1 MLSIDDL
8 NDNILD
14 LNKYN
19 DGKDIVLNITSTY
32 DEDNSYASWHISIPN
47 NDTEFMSLTTSGSKL
62 IINVDL
68 ENFKDSD
75 SFTLSNKNGDIL
87 TVNVISN
94 KKMSKP
100 KRYALKIARSS
111 KNKAN
116 KSNLSSTS
124 DEILCTKKND
134 QFIIRFNVLS
144 TINGKFTP
152 CIVKYDGA
160 PLSFD
165 ISLPTSNEEGSNICS
180 LRLLNDL
187 VSDYTSVV
195 VLGQEGSS
203 NELTIEIKY
212 TVSRDEISK
221 DKIEAH
227 FICQE
232 KRLIRN

>member
-32 DEDNSYASWHISIPN
+32 DEDNTYASWHISIPN

-100 KRYALKIARSS
+100 KRYALKIAKSS

-116 KSNLSSTS
+116 KSNLSTS
-124 DEILCTKKND
+124 NEILCTKEND

-144 TINGKFTP
+144 KINGKFTP

-180 LRLLNDL
+180 LRLLNEL

-212 TVSRDEISK
+212 TESRDEI
-221 DKIEAH
+221 EAH
-227 FICQE
+227 LIC
-232 KRLIRN
+232 

>member
-19 DGKDIVLNITSTY
+19 DGKNIVLNITSTY
-32 DEDNSYASWHISIPN
+32 DEDNTYASWHISIPN

-111 KNKAN
+111 KNKSN
-116 KSNLSSTS
+116 KSNLSTS
-124 DEILCTKKND
+124 DKILCTNKND
-134 QFIIRFNVLS
+134 QFIISFNVLS

-165 ISLPTSNEEGSNICS
+165 ISLPTSNEEGLNICS
-180 LRLLNDL
+180 LKLLNEL

-212 TVSRDEISK
+212 TKSRDEISK

-227 FICQE
+227 LIC
-232 KRLIRN
+232 

>member
-19 DGKDIVLNITSTY
+19 DGKNIVLNITSTY
-32 DEDNSYASWHISIPN
+32 DEDNTYASWHISIPN
-47 NDTEFMSLTTSGSKL
+47 NDTEFMSLTTLGSKL

-68 ENFKDSD
+68 ENFKYAD

-100 KRYALKIARSS
+100 KRYALKIAKSS

-116 KSNLSSTS
+116 KSNLSTS
-124 DEILCTKKND
+124 DEILCTNENG

-180 LRLLNDL
+180 LRLLNKL

-212 TVSRDEISK
+212 TKSRDEI
-221 DKIEAH
+221 EAH
-227 FICQE
+227 LIC
-232 KRLIRN
+232 

>member
-19 DGKDIVLNITSTY
+19 NRKDIVLNITSTY
-32 DEDNSYASWHISIPN
+32 DEDNTYASWHISIPN
-47 NDTEFMSLTTSGSKL
+47 NDTEFMSLTTLGSKL

-68 ENFKDSD
+68 ENFKYAD

-100 KRYALKIARSS
+100 KRYALKIAKSS

-116 KSNLSSTS
+116 KSNLSTS
-124 DEILCTKKND
+124 DEILCTNENG

-180 LRLLNDL
+180 LRLLNKL

-195 VLGQEGSS
+195 VLGQENSS

-212 TVSRDEISK
+212 TKSRNE
-221 DKIEAH
+221 IEAH
-227 FICQE
+227 LIC
-232 KRLIRN
+232 

>member
-32 DEDNSYASWHISIPN
+32 DEDNTYASWHISIPN

-100 KRYALKIARSS
+100 KRYALKIAKSS

-116 KSNLSSTS
+116 KSYLSTS
-124 DEILCTKKND
+124 NKILCTNKNG
-134 QFIIRFNVLS
+134 QFFIIFNVLS

-180 LRLLNDL
+180 LRLLNNL

-212 TVSRDEISK
+212 TKSRDEI
-221 DKIEAH
+221 EAH
-227 FICQE
+227 LIC
-232 KRLIRN
+232 

>member
-32 DEDNSYASWHISIPN
+32 DEDNTYASWHISIPN

-100 KRYALKIARSS
+100 KRYALKIAKSS

-116 KSNLSSTS
+116 KSNLSTS
-124 DEILCTKKND
+124 DEILCTNENG

-165 ISLPTSNEEGSNICS
+165 ISLPTEGSNICS
-180 LRLLNDL
+180 LRLLNEL

-212 TVSRDEISK
+212 TKSRDEI
-221 DKIEAH
+221 EAH
-227 FICQE
+227 LIC
-232 KRLIRN
+232 

>member
-32 DEDNSYASWHISIPN
+32 DEDNTYASWHISIPN

-100 KRYALKIARSS
+100 KRYALKIAKSS

-116 KSNLSSTS
+116 KSNLSTS
-124 DEILCTKKND
+124 DEILCTNENG
-134 QFIIRFNVLS
+134 QFIIRFNILS

-180 LRLLNDL
+180 LRLLNNL

-212 TVSRDEISK
+212 TKLRDEI
-221 DKIEAH
+221 EAH
-227 FICQE
+227 LIC
-232 KRLIRN
+232 

>member
-32 DEDNSYASWHISIPN
+32 DEDNTYASWHISIPN

-116 KSNLSSTS
+116 KSNLSTS
-124 DEILCTKKND
+124 DEILCTNENG

-165 ISLPTSNEEGSNICS
+165 ISLPTSNEEGSNVCS
-180 LRLLNDL
+180 LRLLNEL
-187 VSDYTSVV
+187 KSDYTSVV

-212 TVSRDEISK
+212 TKLRDEI
-221 DKIEAH
+221 EAH
-227 FICQE
+227 LIC
-232 KRLIRN
+232 

>member
-1 MLSIDDL
+1 MLNIDDL

-19 DGKDIVLNITSTY
+19 DGKNIVLNITSTY
-32 DEDNSYASWHISIPN
+32 DEDNTYASWHISIPN

-68 ENFKDSD
+68 EKFKDSD

-100 KRYALKIARSS
+100 KRYALKIAKSS

-116 KSNLSSTS
+116 KSNLSTS
-124 DEILCTKKND
+124 DKILCKKEND
-134 QFIIRFNVLS
+134 QFFIRFNVLS

-165 ISLPTSNEEGSNICS
+165 ISLPTEGSNICS
-180 LRLLNDL
+180 LRLLNEL

-212 TVSRDEISK
+212 TKSRDEI
-221 DKIEAH
+221 EAH
-227 FICQE
+227 LIC
-232 KRLIRN
+232 

>member
-32 DEDNSYASWHISIPN
+32 DEDNTYASWHISIPN

-100 KRYALKIARSS
+100 KRYALKIAKSS

-116 KSNLSSTS
+116 KSNLSTS
-124 DEILCTKKND
+124 DEILCTKENN

-165 ISLPTSNEEGSNICS
+165 ISLPTEGSNICS
-180 LRLLNDL
+180 LRLLNKL

-212 TVSRDEISK
+212 TALRDEI
-221 DKIEAH
+221 EAH
-227 FICQE
+227 LIC
-232 KRLIRN
+232 

>member
-32 DEDNSYASWHISIPN
+32 DEDNTYASWHISIPN

-100 KRYALKIARSS
+100 KRYALKIAKSS

-116 KSNLSSTS
+116 KSNLSTS
-124 DEILCTKKND
+124 DKILCTNEND

-160 PLSFD
+160 PLSFY

-180 LRLLNDL
+180 LRLLNEL

-212 TVSRDEISK
+212 TKSRDEISK

-227 FICQE
+227 LIC
-232 KRLIRN
+232 

>member
-32 DEDNSYASWHISIPN
+32 DEDNTYASWHISIPN

-100 KRYALKIARSS
+100 KRYALKIAKSS

-116 KSNLSSTS
+116 KSNLSTS
-124 DEILCTKKND
+124 DKILCKKEND
-134 QFIIRFNVLS
+134 QFFIRFNVLS

-180 LRLLNDL
+180 LRLLNKL

-212 TVSRDEISK
+212 TKSRDEI
-221 DKIEAH
+221 EAH
-227 FICQE
+227 LIC
-232 KRLIRN
+232 

>member
-14 LNKYN
+14 LNEYN
-19 DGKDIVLNITSTY
+19 DGKNIVLNITSTY
-32 DEDNSYASWHISIPN
+32 DEDNTYASWHISIPN

-100 KRYALKIARSS
+100 KRYALKIAKSS

-116 KSNLSSTS
+116 KSNLSTS
-124 DEILCTKKND
+124 DEILCTNENG
-134 QFIIRFNVLS
+134 QFIIRFNILS

-180 LRLLNDL
+180 LRLLNNL

-212 TVSRDEISK
+212 TKSI

-227 FICQE
+227 LICQE
-232 KRLIRN
+232 

>member
-32 DEDNSYASWHISIPN
+32 DEDNTYASWHISIPN
-47 NDTEFMSLTTSGSKL
+47 NDTEFMSLTTLGGKL

-68 ENFKDSD
+68 ENFKDAD

-116 KSNLSSTS
+116 KSNLSTS
-124 DEILCTKKND
+124 DEMLCTKEND

-180 LRLLNDL
+180 LRLLNNL

-212 TVSRDEISK
+212 TALRKE
-221 DKIEAH
+221 IEAH
-227 FICQE
+227 LIC
-232 KRLIRN
+232 

>member
-1 MLSIDDL
+1 MLSIDYL

-19 DGKDIVLNITSTY
+19 DGKNIVLNITSTY
-32 DEDNSYASWHISIPN
+32 DEDNTYASWHISIPN

-68 ENFKDSD
+68 EKFKDSD

-116 KSNLSSTS
+116 KSNLSTS
-124 DEILCTKKND
+124 DKILCTNEND

-180 LRLLNDL
+180 LRLLNEL

-212 TVSRDEISK
+212 TKSRDEISK

-227 FICQE
+227 LIC
-232 KRLIRN
+232 

>member
-14 LNKYN
+14 LNNYN
-19 DGKDIVLNITSTY
+19 DGKDIVLNITSPY
-32 DEDNSYASWHISIPN
+32 DEDNPYASWHISIPN

-100 KRYALKIARSS
+100 KRYALKIAKSS

-116 KSNLSSTS
+116 ESNLSTS
-124 DEILCTKKND
+124 DGIEID
-134 QFIIRFNVLS
+134 QFTIRFNVLS

-165 ISLPTSNEEGSNICS
+165 IKLPTSNEKGSNICS
-180 LRLLNDL
+180 LRLLNEL

-212 TVSRDEISK
+212 TKSRDEISK

-227 FICQE
+227 LIC
-232 KRLIRN
+232 

>member
-32 DEDNSYASWHISIPN
+32 DEDNTYASWHISIPN

-68 ENFKDSD
+68 EKFKDSD

-100 KRYALKIARSS
+100 KRYALKVARSS

-116 KSNLSSTS
+116 ESNLSTS
-124 DEILCTKKND
+124 DEILCTKEND

-180 LRLLNDL
+180 LRLLNNL

-212 TVSRDEISK
+212 IK
-221 DKIEAH
+221 LIDKIEAH
-227 FICQE
+227 LIC
-232 KRLIRN
+232 

>member
-19 DGKDIVLNITSTY
+19 DGKNIVLNITSTY
-32 DEDNSYASWHISIPN
+32 DEDNTYASWHISIPN

-100 KRYALKIARSS
+100 KRYALKIAKSS

-116 KSNLSSTS
+116 KSNLSTS
-124 DEILCTKKND
+124 DKILCTNENG
-134 QFIIRFNVLS
+134 QFVIRFNVLS

-180 LRLLNDL
+180 LRLLNKL

-212 TVSRDEISK
+212 TKSRDEI
-221 DKIEAH
+221 EAH
-227 FICQE
+227 LIC
-232 KRLIRN
+232 

>member
-19 DGKDIVLNITSTY
+19 DGKNIVLNITSTY
-32 DEDNSYASWHISIPN
+32 DEDNTYASWHISIPN
-47 NDTEFMSLTTSGSKL
+47 NDTEFMSLTTSGNKL

-100 KRYALKIARSS
+100 KRYALKIAKSS

-116 KSNLSSTS
+116 KSNLSTS
-124 DEILCTKKND
+124 NKILCKKEND

-180 LRLLNDL
+180 LRLLNNL

-212 TVSRDEISK
+212 TKSRDEI
-221 DKIEAH
+221 EAH
-227 FICQE
+227 LIC
-232 KRLIRN
+232 

>member
-32 DEDNSYASWHISIPN
+32 DEDNTYASWHISIPN

-100 KRYALKIARSS
+100 KRYALKIAKSS

-116 KSNLSSTS
+116 KSNLITS
-124 DEILCTKKND
+124 DEILCTNENS

-165 ISLPTSNEEGSNICS
+165 ISLPTSNKEGSNICS
-180 LRLLNDL
+180 LRLLNEL
-187 VSDYTSVV
+187 KSDYTSVV

-212 TVSRDEISK
+212 TKSRDEISR

-227 FICQE
+227 LIC
-232 KRLIRN
+232 

>member
-32 DEDNSYASWHISIPN
+32 DEDNTYASWHISIPN

-100 KRYALKIARSS
+100 KRYALKIAKSS

-116 KSNLSSTS
+116 KSNLSTS
-124 DEILCTKKND
+124 DEIPCTKENG

-144 TINGKFTP
+144 TINGEFTP

-160 PLSFD
+160 PLSFK
-165 ISLPTSNEEGSNICS
+165 ISLPTSNEGESNICS
-180 LRLLNDL
+180 LMLLNKL

-212 TVSRDEISK
+212 TKSRDEI
-221 DKIEAH
+221 EAH
-227 FICQE
+227 LICQE

>member
-1 MLSIDDL
+1 MLNIDDL

-19 DGKDIVLNITSTY
+19 DGKNIVLNITSTY
-32 DEDNSYASWHISIPN
+32 DEDNTYASWHISIPN

-68 ENFKDSD
+68 ENFKYSD

-116 KSNLSSTS
+116 KSNLSTS
-124 DEILCTKKND
+124 DEMLCTKEND

-152 CIVKYDGA
+152 CIIKYDGA

-180 LRLLNDL
+180 LRLLNKL

-212 TVSRDEISK
+212 TKSRDETSR

-227 FICQE
+227 LIC
-232 KRLIRN
+232 

>member
-32 DEDNSYASWHISIPN
+32 DEDNTYASWHISIPN

-116 KSNLSSTS
+116 KSNLSTS
-124 DEILCTKKND
+124 DEMLCTKEND

-180 LRLLNDL
+180 LRLLNNL

-212 TVSRDEISK
+212 TALRDEI
-221 DKIEAH
+221 EAH
-227 FICQE
+227 LIC
-232 KRLIRN
+232 

>member
-32 DEDNSYASWHISIPN
+32 DEDNTYASWHISIPN
-47 NDTEFMSLTTSGSKL
+47 YDTEFMSLTTSGSKL

-100 KRYALKIARSS
+100 KRYALKIAKSS

-116 KSNLSSTS
+116 ESNLSTS
-124 DEILCTKKND
+124 DEIQCKKEND
-134 QFIIRFNVLS
+134 QFVIRFNVLS

-165 ISLPTSNEEGSNICS
+165 ILLPKSNEEGSNICS
-180 LRLLNDL
+180 LRLLNKL
-187 VSDYTSVV
+187 KSDYTSVV

-212 TVSRDEISK
+212 TKSRDEISK

-227 FICQE
+227 LIC
-232 KRLIRN
+232 

>member
-19 DGKDIVLNITSTY
+19 DGKNIVLNITSTY
-32 DEDNSYASWHISIPN
+32 DEDNTYASWHISIPN
-47 NDTEFMSLTTSGSKL
+47 YDTEFMSLTTSGSKL

-100 KRYALKIARSS
+100 KRYALKIAKSS

-116 KSNLSSTS
+116 ESNLSTS
-124 DEILCTKKND
+124 DEIQCKKEND
-134 QFIIRFNVLS
+134 QFVIRFNVLS

-180 LRLLNDL
+180 LKLLNEL

-212 TVSRDEISK
+212 TKSR

-227 FICQE
+227 LIC
-232 KRLIRN
+232 

>member
-32 DEDNSYASWHISIPN
+32 DEDNTYASWHISIPN

-116 KSNLSSTS
+116 KSNLSTS
-124 DEILCTKKND
+124 DEMLCTKEND

-152 CIVKYDGA
+152 CVVKYDGA

-180 LRLLNDL
+180 IRLLNNL

-212 TVSRDEISK
+212 TALRDEI
-221 DKIEAH
+221 EAH
-227 FICQE
+227 LIC
-232 KRLIRN
+232 

>member
-32 DEDNSYASWHISIPN
+32 DEDNTYASWHISIPN

-100 KRYALKIARSS
+100 KRYALKIAKSS

-116 KSNLSSTS
+116 KSNLSTS
-124 DEILCTKKND
+124 DKILCTKKNG
-134 QFIIRFNVLS
+134 QFIISFNVLS

-160 PLSFD
+160 PLSFN
-165 ISLPTSNEEGSNICS
+165 ISLPTSNEEVSNICS
-180 LRLLNDL
+180 LRLLNNL

-212 TVSRDEISK
+212 TKSRDEI
-221 DKIEAH
+221 EAH
-227 FICQE
+227 LIC
-232 KRLIRN
+232 

>member
-19 DGKDIVLNITSTY
+19 DGKNIVLNITSTY
-32 DEDNSYASWHISIPN
+32 DEDNTYASWHINIPN

-68 ENFKDSD
+68 EKFKDSD

-100 KRYALKIARSS
+100 KRYSLKIARSS

-116 KSNLSSTS
+116 KSHLSTS
-124 DEILCTKKND
+124 DKILCKKEND
-134 QFIIRFNVLS
+134 QFFIRFNVLS

-180 LRLLNDL
+180 LRLLNKL

-212 TVSRDEISK
+212 TKSRDEI
-221 DKIEAH
+221 EAH
-227 FICQE
+227 LIC
-232 KRLIRN
+232 

>member
-32 DEDNSYASWHISIPN
+32 DEDNTYASWHISIPN

-68 ENFKDSD
+68 EKFKDSD

-100 KRYALKIARSS
+100 KRYALKIAKSS

-116 KSNLSSTS
+116 ESNLSTS
-124 DEILCTKKND
+124 DGIEID
-134 QFIIRFNVLS
+134 QFTIRFNVLS

-180 LRLLNDL
+180 IRLLNKL

-212 TVSRDEISK
+212 TESRKE
-221 DKIEAH
+221 IEAH
-227 FICQE
+227 LIC
-232 KRLIRN
+232 

>member
-1 MLSIDDL
+1 M
-8 NDNILD
+8 
-14 LNKYN
+14 
-19 DGKDIVLNITSTY
+19 
-32 DEDNSYASWHISIPN
+32 
-47 NDTEFMSLTTSGSKL
+47 
-62 IINVDL
+62 

-100 KRYALKIARSS
+100 KRYALKIAKSS

-116 KSNLSSTS
+116 ESNLSTS
-124 DEILCTKKND
+124 DGIEID
-134 QFIIRFNVLS
+134 QFTIRFNVLS

-160 PLSFD
+160 PLSFN

-180 LRLLNDL
+180 LTLLINL

-212 TVSRDEISK
+212 TKSRDEI
-221 DKIEAH
+221 EAH
-227 FICQE
+227 LIC
-232 KRLIRN
+232 

>member
-1 MLSIDDL
+1 MLNIDDL

-14 LNKYN
+14 LNEYN
-19 DGKDIVLNITSTY
+19 DGKDIILNITSTY
-32 DEDNSYASWHISIPN
+32 DEDNTYASWHISIPN

-68 ENFKDSD
+68 EKFKDSD

-116 KSNLSSTS
+116 KSNLSTS
-124 DEILCTKKND
+124 DKILCTNEND

-180 LRLLNDL
+180 LMFLNKL

-212 TVSRDEISK
+212 TKSRDEISR

-227 FICQE
+227 LIC
-232 KRLIRN
+232 

>member
-19 DGKDIVLNITSTY
+19 DGKNIVLNITSTY
-32 DEDNSYASWHISIPN
+32 DEDNTYASWHISIPN

-116 KSNLSSTS
+116 KSNLSTS
-124 DEILCTKKND
+124 DEILCTNENS

-180 LRLLNDL
+180 LRLLNNL

-212 TVSRDEISK
+212 TKLRDEI
-221 DKIEAH
+221 EAH
-227 FICQE
+227 LIC
-232 KRLIRN
+232 

>member
-19 DGKDIVLNITSTY
+19 DGKNIVLNITSTY
-32 DEDNSYASWHISIPN
+32 DEDNTYASWHISIPN

-100 KRYALKIARSS
+100 KRYALKIAKSS

-116 KSNLSSTS
+116 ESNLSTS
-124 DEILCTKKND
+124 DEIQCKKEND
-134 QFIIRFNVLS
+134 QFVIRFNVLS

-160 PLSFD
+160 PLSFN
-165 ISLPTSNEEGSNICS
+165 ISLPTSNEEESNICS
-180 LRLLNDL
+180 LKLLNNL

-212 TVSRDEISK
+212 TKSRDEI
-221 DKIEAH
+221 EAH
-227 FICQE
+227 LIC
-232 KRLIRN
+232 

>member
-32 DEDNSYASWHISIPN
+32 DEDNTYASWHISIPN

-68 ENFKDSD
+68 EKFKDSD

-100 KRYALKIARSS
+100 KRYALKIAKSS

-116 KSNLSSTS
+116 ESNLSTS
-124 DEILCTKKND
+124 NGIEID
-134 QFIIRFNVLS
+134 QFTIRFNVLS

-160 PLSFD
+160 PLSFG
-165 ISLPTSNEEGSNICS
+165 IKLPTSNEKGSNICS
-180 LRLLNDL
+180 LRLLNKL

-212 TVSRDEISK
+212 TKSRDEI
-221 DKIEAH
+221 EAH
-227 FICQE
+227 LICSE
-232 KRLIRN
+232 KRLIRS

>member
-32 DEDNSYASWHISIPN
+32 DEDNTYASWHISIPN

-68 ENFKDSD
+68 EKFKDSD

-100 KRYALKIARSS
+100 KRYALKIAKSS

-116 KSNLSSTS
+116 KSNLSTS
-124 DEILCTKKND
+124 DEILCTNEND

-180 LRLLNDL
+180 LRLLNEL

-212 TVSRDEISK
+212 TKSRDEI
-221 DKIEAH
+221 EAH
-227 FICQE
+227 LIC
-232 KRLIRN
+232 

>member
-19 DGKDIVLNITSTY
+19 DGKNIVLNITSTY
-32 DEDNSYASWHISIPN
+32 DEDNTYASWHISIPN

-100 KRYALKIARSS
+100 KRYALKIAKSS

-116 KSNLSSTS
+116 KSNLSTS
-124 DEILCTKKND
+124 DEILCTKENG
-134 QFIIRFNVLS
+134 QFIIRFNILS

-165 ISLPTSNEEGSNICS
+165 ISLPTEGSNICS
-180 LRLLNDL
+180 LRLLNKL

-212 TVSRDEISK
+212 TALRDEI
-221 DKIEAH
+221 EAH
-227 FICQE
+227 LIC
-232 KRLIRN
+232 

>member
-32 DEDNSYASWHISIPN
+32 DEDNTYASWHISIPN

-100 KRYALKIARSS
+100 KRYALKIAKSS

-116 KSNLSSTS
+116 KYNLSTS
-124 DEILCTKKND
+124 DKIVCKNENG
-134 QFIIRFNVLS
+134 QFFIRFNVLS

-160 PLSFD
+160 PLSFE

-180 LRLLNDL
+180 LRLLNKL
-187 VSDYTSVV
+187 VSDYTSVI

-212 TVSRDEISK
+212 TESRHE
-221 DKIEAH
+221 IEAH
-227 FICQE
+227 LIC
-232 KRLIRN
+232 

>member
-32 DEDNSYASWHISIPN
+32 DEDNTYASWHISIPN

-68 ENFKDSD
+68 EKFKDSD

-100 KRYALKIARSS
+100 KRYALKIAKSS

-116 KSNLSSTS
+116 KSNLSTS
-124 DEILCTKKND
+124 DEILCTKEND
-134 QFIIRFNVLS
+134 QFIIRFNVSS

-165 ISLPTSNEEGSNICS
+165 ISLPTEGSNICS
-180 LRLLNDL
+180 LRLLNKL

-212 TVSRDEISK
+212 TKSRDEI
-221 DKIEAH
+221 EAH
-227 FICQE
+227 LICQE

>member
-19 DGKDIVLNITSTY
+19 NGKDIVLYITSTY
-32 DEDNSYASWHISIPN
+32 DKDNTYASWHISIPN
-47 NDTEFMSLTTSGSKL
+47 NDTEFMSLTTLGSKL

-68 ENFKDSD
+68 ENFKDAD

-100 KRYALKIARSS
+100 KRYALKIAKSS

-116 KSNLSSTS
+116 KSNLSTS
-124 DEILCTKKND
+124 DEILCTNENG

-152 CIVKYDGA
+152 CIIKYDGA

-180 LRLLNDL
+180 LRLLNKL

-195 VLGQEGSS
+195 VLGQENSS

-212 TVSRDEISK
+212 TKSRNE
-221 DKIEAH
+221 IEAH
-227 FICQE
+227 LIC
-232 KRLIRN
+232 

>member
-32 DEDNSYASWHISIPN
+32 DEDNTYASWHISIPN
-47 NDTEFMSLTTSGSKL
+47 NYTEFMSLTTSGSKL

-116 KSNLSSTS
+116 KSNLSTS
-124 DEILCTKKND
+124 DEMLCTKEND

-180 LRLLNDL
+180 LRLLNKL

-212 TVSRDEISK
+212 TALRDEI
-221 DKIEAH
+221 EAH
-227 FICQE
+227 LIC
-232 KRLIRN
+232 